1 MHPSTLFHFT
11 ETEGAFFNILSD
23 KCFKPSLA
31 REIIE
36 SIGSRRRFGVP
47 MVSFCD
53 IRLSQLDDHTQKYG
67 EFGFG
72 MTKEWA
78 ERKYLHPVFYMSK
91 GSSLFSKYNKR
102 MRVLKDKL
110 MPLWEKRDCLDERV
124 KKEFRILKD
133 EYSDL
138 YNLLR
143 YMKNYKGK
151 LIRDGIVQSENFIF
165 ADEKEWRYVPEPFV
179 GDMWPSLNWE
189 RILTKKEKNEFSMK
203 FSQFNIT
210 FDLDDVKYIII
221 PNDAYL
227 SRTIEALSDDKK
239 YHPDQLRK
247 VLTIKQMK
255 DDF

>member
-1 MHPSTLFHFT
+1 M
-11 ETEGAFFNILSD
+11 
-23 KCFKPSLA
+23 
-31 REIIE
+31 
-36 SIGSRRRFGVP
+36 
-47 MVSFCD
+47 
-53 IRLSQLDDHTQKYG
+53 
-67 EFGFG
+67 
-72 MTKEWA
+72 
-78 ERKYLHPVFYMSK
+78 
-91 GSSLFSKYNKR
+91 
-102 MRVLKDKL
+102 
-110 MPLWEKRDCLDERV
+110 
-124 KKEFRILKD
+124 
-133 EYSDL
+133 
-138 YNLLR
+138 
-143 YMKNYKGK
+143 
-151 LIRDGIVQSENFIF
+151 
-165 ADEKEWRYVPEPFV
+165 PEPFV